1 MNFTQGLEQSDS
13 TQRLIAFWT
22 HAIDK
27 FALSIETVPFDDELL
42 DDLYVPTDVMQRTGA
57 ANEDAYLGMA
67 RAGFFIAIQTL
78 PVEVKLH
85 VEKYLAERMALIVKR
100 VPEEILDSD
109 VLLGTGNPFY

>member
-1 MNFTQGLEQSDS
+1 MNFTQGLEQCDS

>member
-1 MNFTQGLEQSDS
+1 MNFTQGFEQSDS

-22 HAIDK
+22 HTIDK
-27 FALSIETVPFDDELL
+27 FALSIETVPFDDEL

-67 RAGFFIAIQTL
+67 RAGFHLAIQTL

-85 VEKYLAERMALIVKR
+85 VEKYLCERMALIEKR

-109 VLLGTGNPFY
+109 VLLGTGNTFS